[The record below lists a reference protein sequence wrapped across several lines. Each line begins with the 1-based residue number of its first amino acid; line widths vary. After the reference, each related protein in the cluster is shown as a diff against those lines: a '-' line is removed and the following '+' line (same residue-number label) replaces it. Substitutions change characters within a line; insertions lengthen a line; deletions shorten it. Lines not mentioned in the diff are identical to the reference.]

1 MKTFLKQKLKSLRKN
16 ILYGMSFCFFV
27 LLFFILFLFQSAG
40 PVQHILIAIAG
51 ALVAFVFVLFFLFKI
66 DLDRAS
72 GKIAKNDLAANELKY
87 RNLIENAGIV
97 MYTTSVDGYIT
108 FATEKSVQLTEYPMN
123 ELIGM
128 HFSDIIDIEWLELA
142 LEKYKRQIEKN
153 VEETLFEFA
162 IRT

>member
-1 MKTFLKQKLKSLRKN
+1 MKTFLKQKFKRLRKN

-40 PVQHILIAIAG
+40 PLEHILIAIAG

-97 MYTTSVDGYIT
+97 MYTPPWMAISLLLP
-108 FATEKSVQLTEYPMN
+108 KNQ
-123 ELIGM
+123 
-128 HFSDIIDIEWLELA
+128 FS
-142 LEKYKRQIEKN
+142 
-153 VEETLFEFA
+153 
-162 IRT
+162 